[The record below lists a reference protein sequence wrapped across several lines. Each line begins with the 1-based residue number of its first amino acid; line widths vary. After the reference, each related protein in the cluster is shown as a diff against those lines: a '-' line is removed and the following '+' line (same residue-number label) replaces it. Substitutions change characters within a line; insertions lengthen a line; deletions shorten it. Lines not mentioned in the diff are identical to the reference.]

1 MTDTPERNEA
11 AQEAK
16 RRFRQALERK
26 EHNAL
31 AKAAQEESRVK
42 ARHAGGPAGRRTF
55 QRRKTG

>member
-26 EHNAL
+26 EHNSL

-42 ARHAGGPAGRRTF
+42 ARHTAGRRTF
-55 QRRKTG
+55 HRRKTG

>member
-42 ARHAGGPAGRRTF
+42 ARNAGPAGRRTF
-55 QRRKTG
+55 HRRKTG